1 MRLLAMCLIVVKFA
15 GAFWVRT
22 RQASSH
28 KTVSITQSR
37 LFSMD
42 HWLRIIG
49 PRALAS
55 SVREVT

>member
-1 MRLLAMCLIVVKFA
+1 MCLIVVKFA